1 MVKRMLPDPF
11 GCIVV
16 SAICPFEASSGSW
29 LGKLRDLDM
38 QNKTKSS
45 SYIQC
50 GLLEFW
56 KVISKSLSTSAT
68 QEQVSGQ
75 SVTVCTQGNCLR
87 LVQSLSLFSED
98 VFCIC

>member
-11 GCIVV
+11 GWIVV

-38 QNKTKSS
+38 QNKTKSL

-50 GLLEFW
+50 GLLELCLEGDFQ
-56 KVISKSLSTSAT
+56 VIEHICHPGAGQRAEHHRLHTGELLAIGAIIESL
-68 QEQVSGQ
+68 
-75 SVTVCTQGNCLR
+75 L
-87 LVQSLSLFSED
+87 
-98 VFCIC
+98 